1 MSKFDK
7 LIERISTI
15 QKMLEDASFD
25 ELDKIL
31 SKLGYE
37 KNNSS
42 GSHFVY
48 RKSGRESLTLPKC
61 KPMKECYAKMVLEIY
76 FNERG

>member
-7 LIERISTI
+7 LIERISNNP
-15 QKMLEDASFD
+15 KDASFD

-37 KNNSS
+37 KIIAVA
-42 GSHFVY
+42 HILY
-48 RKSGRESLTLPKC
+48 I
-61 KPMKECYAKMVLEIY
+61 AKVGV
-76 FNERG
+76 RV

>member
-7 LIERISTI
+7 LIERIANNP
-15 QKMLEDASFD
+15 KDASFD

-37 KNNSS
+37 K
-42 GSHFVY
+42 
-48 RKSGRESLTLPKC
+48 K
-61 KPMKECYAKMVLEIY
+61 
-76 FNERG
+76 

>member
-7 LIERISTI
+7 LIERIFNNP
-15 QKMLEDASFD
+15 KDASFD

-37 KNNSS
+37 KKIIAMA
-42 GSHFVY
+42 HILY
-48 RKSGRESLTLPKC
+48 I
-61 KPMKECYAKMVLEIY
+61 AKV
-76 FNERG
+76 GVKV

>member
-7 LIERISTI
+7 LIERISNNP
-15 QKMLEDASFD
+15 KDASFD

-37 KNNSS
+37 KIIAVLSNQLYYNFSP
-42 GSHFVY
+42 
-48 RKSGRESLTLPKC
+48 GRDLNLMELIFEKYGQPRC
-61 KPMKECYAKMVLEIY
+61 VLI
-76 FNERG
+76 NEKI

>member
-1 MSKFDK
+1 MGKFEK
-7 LIERISTI
+7 PIEKISNNP
-15 QKMLEDASFD
+15 KDASFD

-31 SKLGYE
+31 TKLGYK
-37 KNNSS
+37 KNNSG

-48 RKSGRESLTLPKC
+48 RKSGCESLTLPKH

-76 FNERG
+76 FDERG

>member
-7 LIERISTI
+7 LIERIANNPKDT
-15 QKMLEDASFD
+15 SFD

-37 KNNSS
+37 KNNSN

-61 KPMKECYAKMVLEIY
+61 TPMKECYAKMVLEIY